1 MREYVKP
8 MMDSEVF
15 ASNEYCST
23 CGDTTTYL
31 FTCNAPEGTLYY
43 YPQSDGKI
51 DGVYNGM
58 SKADRLG
65 GYEPCNDKHK
75 AQDTGD
81 FYDGFVDYNR
91 NGRMDKGEGVIVWLE
106 KGWFPIVGSYTK
118 DYHATKNLNMN
129 TWETAKS

>member
-23 CGDTTTYL
+23 CGDITTYL
-31 FTCNAPEGTLYY
+31 FTCNAPRGKLYY
-43 YPQSDGKI
+43 YSQSDGQI
-51 DGVYNGM
+51 DGTYTGG
-58 SKADRLG
+58 SRAKKLG
-65 GYEPCNDKHK
+65 SYVPCNDKHQ

-81 FYDGFVDYNR
+81 FYDGFVDYNG
-91 NGRMDKGEGVIVWLE
+91 NGKIDNGEGVIVWLE
-106 KGWFPIVGSYTK
+106 MGSSIFGSYID